1 MNSKLLIYI
10 LKRILYAVI
19 TVLALVTLTFFLM
32 RLLPGDPFTGGKA
45 VPQETM
51 DALYAKYGLDKP
63 LWEQYLIYVGKIFQG
78 DLGSSLKTQR
88 PLTTTIAQ
96 AFPVSFE
103 LGMRALIFAFIIGIL
118 LGVVAAV
125 KRGTA
130 WDSTAMFIA
139 LIGVSVPSFIIGSLL
154 QYFLGLQLNAA
165 TGTQVFAIMGWG
177 PQNSKILPAF
187 ALAFGSM
194 ATVSRLMR
202 TSMLDVLNQ
211 DYIMTAKAKGLSQK
225 AVIWKHAVRNA
236 LMPVITVMGPLVAS
250 VLTGAFVVEN
260 IFSIPGMG
268 QYFVQ
273 CVQQNDYPM
282 VAGITIFYGSFLVLA
297 NLIVDILYGLI
308 DPRVK
313 LTGGKE

>member
-1 MNSKLLIYI
+1 MYI

-45 VPQETM
+45 VPPETM
-51 DALYAKYGLDKP
+51 EALRAKYGLDKP
-63 LWEQYLIYVGKIFQG
+63 LWEQYLIYVGNILQG

-88 PLTTTIAQ
+88 PLTTTIGQ

-154 QYFLGLQLNAA
+154 QYFLALKLNGAV
-165 TGTQVFAIMGWG
+165 GFQFFAVMGWG

-236 LMPVITVMGPLVAS
+236 LMPVITVMGPLVAA

-282 VAGITIFYGSFLVLA
+282 VAGVTIFYGSFLVLA

>member
-1 MNSKLLIYI
+1 MNLKLLVYI
-10 LKRILYAVI
+10 LKRILYAAITIFVLI
-19 TVLALVTLTFFLM
+19 TVTFFMM

-45 VPQETM
+45 VPEETM
-51 DALYAKYGLDKP
+51 AALEAKYGRDKP
-63 LWEQYLIYVGKIFQG
+63 LWQQYFIYMGRVLQG

-88 PLTTTIAQ
+88 AVTSVIGDT
-96 AFPVSFE
+96 FPVSLD
-103 LGMRALIFAFIIGIL
+103 LGLRALCFAFIMGVL
-118 LGVVAAV
+118 LGIIAAV
-125 KRGTA
+125 KRGTF
-130 WDSTAMFIA
+130 WDSATMFIA

-154 QYFLGLQLNAA
+154 QYFLALKLNMA

-177 PQNSKILPAF
+177 AENSKVLPAF

-194 ATVSRLMR
+194 AIISRLMR
-202 TSMLDVLNQ
+202 TSMLEVLHQ

-225 AVIWKHAVRNA
+225 TIIWKHAVRNA
-236 LMPVITVMGPLVAS
+236 IMPVITMMGPLVAA

-260 IFSIPGMG
+260 IFSIPGIG
-268 QYFVQ
+268 RYFVQ

-282 VAGITIFYGSFLVLA
+282 VAGLTMFYGSFLVVT
-297 NLIVDILYGLI
+297 NLIIDILYGFI